1 MASVSFCIVL
11 PFSFALLFAALLP
24 DDDTV
29 RAGLIGQQPCHDAPQ
44 CLYARPAASRFG
56 GRLTLALRPL

>member
-11 PFSFALLFAALLP
+11 PFSFALLFAALLR

-29 RAGLIGQQPCHDAPQ
+29 RAGLIGQQPCHDAV
-44 CLYARPAASRFG
+44 
-56 GRLTLALRPL
+56 

>member
-11 PFSFALLFAALLP
+11 PFSFARLFAVLLR

-29 RAGLIGQQPCHDAPQ
+29 RAGLIGQ
-44 CLYARPAASRFG
+44 
-56 GRLTLALRPL
+56 